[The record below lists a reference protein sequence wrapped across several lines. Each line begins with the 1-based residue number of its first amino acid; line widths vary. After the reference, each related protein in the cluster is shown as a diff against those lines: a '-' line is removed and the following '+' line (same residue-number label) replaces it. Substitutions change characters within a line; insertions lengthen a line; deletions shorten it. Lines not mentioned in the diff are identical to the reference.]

1 MKRKH
6 LFLFFFVYLIV
17 RWALLS
23 KQFVHHRLSFC
34 LISNITVMFAVE
46 QKELY
51 SAPEVTLVRLAPSKP
66 LAVSDPME
74 TLQEGEEWDWS

>member
-1 MKRKH
+1 
-6 LFLFFFVYLIV
+6 
-17 RWALLS
+17 
-23 KQFVHHRLSFC
+23 
-34 LISNITVMFAVE
+34 MFAVE

-74 TLQEGEEWDWS
+74 TLQEGEEWDSS

>member
-1 MKRKH
+1 
-6 LFLFFFVYLIV
+6 
-17 RWALLS
+17 
-23 KQFVHHRLSFC
+23 
-34 LISNITVMFAVE
+34 MFAVE